1 MLKDQAMYSRSK
13 VHPMGLYEFEGKT
26 PSVDERAYVS
36 PRASVIGNVEIAE
49 DCSIWEFA
57 VIRGDFNK
65 ATIGKGTSIQDNCSV
80 HVTPFNPT
88 TIGEYVTVGHNSVI
102 HACEIGDRTAI
113 GMGAVVLTGAKVG
126 ADCVIGAGSVVTENK
141 VIPGNSL
148 VLGVPGKVVK
158 EVSEGMKEA
167 FMAGAEMYVELGR
180 RHKNTTKEANKS

>member
-1 MLKDQAMYSRSK
+1 MLEKIDLNKKISK
-13 VHPMGLYEFEGKT
+13 KEYKKIFPRLRMKLYALQKASWDAEIPVIILFEGW
-26 PSVDERAYVS
+26 DA
-36 PRASVIGNVEIAE
+36 A
-49 DCSIWEFA
+49 
-57 VIRGDFNK
+57 
-65 ATIGKGTSIQDNCSV
+65 GKGTSIQDNCTV

-88 TIGEYVTVGHNSVI
+88 IIGEYVTVGHNSVI

-141 VIPGNSL
+141 VIPDNSL

-167 FMAGAEMYVELGR
+167 FMIGAEMYVELGR
-180 RHKNTTKEANKS
+180 RHKATTKAVDKA

>member
-1 MLKDQAMYSRSK
+1 
-13 VHPMGLYEFEGKT
+13 MGLYEFEGVT

-49 DCSIWEFA
+49 DCSIWESA
-57 VIRGDFNK
+57 VIRGDFNEVR
-65 ATIGKGTSIQDNCSV
+65 IGKGTSIQDNCTV

-88 TIGEYVTVGHNSVI
+88 TIGDYVTVGHNSVI

-126 ADCVIGAGSVVTENK
+126 ADCVIGAGSVVTEK
-141 VIPGNSL
+141 TVIPDNSL

-167 FMAGAEMYVELGR
+167 FMIGAEMYVELGR
-180 RHKNTTKEANKS
+180 RHKETTKEANKS